1 MPYYQLMAI
10 KANAR
15 LSGDALAAMSDSEKA
30 FFAPGIRLTAAARAL
45 NIATD
50 QEAAFLDTLPERML
64 NQIRE
69 AIYGAITSKPP
80 VPVLISWQAGSEYS
94 VRVSEA
100 TLGGPTAVV
109 DIRLVTP
116 WPLQPSGGGTIAPP

>member
-15 LSGDALAAMSDSEKA
+15 LSGDGLAAMTDAEKA
-30 FFAPGIRLTAAARAL
+30 FFAPGIRLTAGARAL
-45 NIATD
+45 GIATD
-50 QEAAFLDTLPERML
+50 NEAGFLDSLPDRVL

-100 TLGGPTAVV
+100 TAQGGPTAVV
-109 DIRLVTP
+109 DIRITTP
-116 WPLQPSGGGTIAPP
+116 WPIQPAGGAPPP